1 MRTLLHLN
9 SRDIARSISEHS
21 SGIDLG
27 PRSGVAVRAVTGSDS
42 AFEAGRDDASSTAQ
56 AKPAILLIHA
66 RAFFRD
72 CFAKCLQAAYGDHVI
87 LSFENI
93 VSWLDSAEA
102 LVPTPSLAIIVI
114 DPGDT
119 SNLAELLEDMPE
131 SLPVIVVSDIEDADQ
146 IVRTLQRGARGYI
159 PTNLPLSIAVEAVR
173 LVGAGGVFVPAS
185 SFVHGKQPPTPDK
198 SGEILTK
205 RETAVVEEIRRG
217 KANKQ
222 IACELGISEHTVKLH
237 LRHIMKKLKAR
248 NRTEVAV
255 LSRNVD
261 GNRIR

>member
-1 MRTLLHLN
+1 M
-9 SRDIARSISEHS
+9 
-21 SGIDLG
+21 
-27 PRSGVAVRAVTGSDS
+27 
-42 AFEAGRDDASSTAQ
+42 
-56 AKPAILLIHA
+56 
-66 RAFFRD
+66 
-72 CFAKCLQAAYGDHVI
+72 
-87 LSFENI
+87 
-93 VSWLDSAEA
+93 
-102 LVPTPSLAIIVI
+102 PTPSLAIIVI

-205 RETAVVEEIRRG
+205 RETAVVEEIRSATNGNYALGDKRFQ
-217 KANKQ
+217 AQ
-222 IACELGISEHTVKLH
+222 IAPQPDETRRVGPLGLG
-237 LRHIMKKLKAR
+237 R
-248 NRTEVAV
+248 
-255 LSRNVD
+255 
-261 GNRIR
+261 